1 MYDLLE
7 IHVIKKS
14 GKNQTKKK
22 SEERKK
28 KLIYNVNET
37 HQFQICANI
46 NLFAGA
52 VTLPACLYPQV
63 AINSINI

>member
-1 MYDLLE
+1 MYDLLA

-22 SEERKK
+22 SEEK

-63 AINSINI
+63 AINFITI